1 MAIKFTMIIFIIFLN
16 MAMIEMIE
24 GKLKIPKKTG
34 IWQKPVNNIH
44 KWLSRILLFVL
55 IVFVIVSQ
63 QLNFDISVYSVF
75 LVLLFSEIL
84 RAIMEWIYEKQ
95 TKRYILSIYN
105 SMIWVII
112 LLVWFL

>member
-24 GKLKIPKKTG
+24 GKLKIPKN
-34 IWQKPVNNIH
+34 WYLAKPVNNIH